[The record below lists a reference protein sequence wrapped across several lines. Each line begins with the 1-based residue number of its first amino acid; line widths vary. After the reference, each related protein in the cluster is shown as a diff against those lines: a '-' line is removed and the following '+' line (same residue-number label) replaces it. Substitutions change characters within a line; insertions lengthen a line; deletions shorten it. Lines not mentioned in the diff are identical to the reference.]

1 MRQENSKNA
10 TPHETPVLALPD
22 AVGLTMGAEERARV
36 INQTMEVAAQELG
49 LDRLAA
55 LSYIPEE
62 SQLRGGAV
70 FGIDAEQMR
79 NWRWSVAD
87 FAPAERAI
95 RTGQIVVQSDTSG
108 FPSELAPYFSGEV
121 VLVPLK
127 LAGRVL
133 AVMAG
138 QLLPGTAARSAAWQ
152 SQAAE
157 TAVRTALMVEQLRLS
172 VAYLDEQNLRQTSR
186 VIAAAILE
194 GHPLEE
200 VATLITE
207 AVAARLRVKRVGM
220 FLKDA
225 DGTVRPI
232 VLRNVSAT
240 YGEGIARIARP
251 SPAYKRSIATGLPYY
266 SRNIQDDP
274 QMDPEL
280 RALFQ
285 REDITTILLAVMQQG
300 ENKTGTLSVYPC
312 TERQFTPAEI
322 ALFQS
327 FTDQAALAVAMTQQM
342 EQQREMA
349 MSEERN
355 RLAREMH
362 DTVAQS
368 LTGLILQIE
377 TAKTSVET
385 GDLSAAGEILTM
397 ARVQAKHALEDTRR
411 AVQGLAP
418 ASLERLT
425 TAKAIAEE
433 ARRFEAETGIPA
445 LFIQTGDEQ
454 PLQPE
459 QQTALLRIAQEAL
472 TNARK
477 HAQAQRVRV
486 GLQFGSDYVSLIVED
501 DGIGFDVDAA
511 ITPGPQ
517 GGYGLFGMRERARLL
532 DGELEIESPSGWG
545 TRLRAVLPYRPASAL
560 GSARVA
566 PAQTAP
572 AVPATTPLSPST
584 TVGSVPPRDAVR
596 VLLADDHD
604 ITRQGV
610 RSMLEASG
618 EIVVVGEAMDGAQAV
633 AQARTLRPDVVLMDI
648 QMPLMDGLEAT
659 RILHTEAPDLPVV
672 ILTTFQTAE
681 SVAEAFG
688 AGAKGYLLKDADAA
702 DLIAAV
708 RAARRGEALLAPAV
722 ADRLAAL
729 ATLQPSG
736 PTSPSNPDTLN
747 EREQEILQLLA
758 RGARNKEIAA
768 QLFLSIK
775 TVEYHLAHLFTKLGV
790 SNRTEAARVATER
803 GLVAPEGRGLK

>member
-1 MRQENSKNA
+1 MRPETSNNSA
-10 TPHETPVLALPD
+10 PVRSPLLALPD
-22 AVGLTMGAEERARV
+22 AVGLTMGPEDRARV
-36 INQTMEVAAQELG
+36 IHQTMEVAARELG
-49 LDRLAA
+49 CTRLAA
-55 LSYIPEE
+55 ISYIPEE
-62 SQLRGGAV
+62 NQLRGGAV
-70 FGIDAEQMR
+70 FGIEAEQMR
-79 NWRWSVAD
+79 NWRWSVGD
-87 FAPAERAI
+87 FPGAERAI
-95 RTGQIVVQSDTSG
+95 RTGQSVVQSDNAG
-108 FPSELAPYFSGEV
+108 FPQELGPYFTGEIV
-121 VLVPLK
+121 VVPLT
-127 LAGRVL
+127 LAGRPL
-133 AVMAG
+133 AVLVG
-138 QLLPGTAARSAAWQ
+138 QLLPGAAPRSGVWQ
-152 SQAAE
+152 AQAAE
-157 TAVRTALMVEQLRLS
+157 TAVRTALMVELLRLS
-172 VAYLDEQNLRQTSR
+172 VAYQDEQNLRQSSR

-194 GHPLEE
+194 GHPLQE

-207 AVAARLRVKRVGM
+207 AVALRLRVERVGL
-220 FLKDA
+220 FLRDV
-225 DGTVRPI
+225 DGSLQPI
-232 VLRNVSAT
+232 VLRNVSAA
-240 YGEGIARIARP
+240 YGNGIARLSRP
-251 SPAYKRSIATGLPYY
+251 SPAFKRSVATGLPYY
-266 SRNIQDDP
+266 ARNIQDDP
-274 QMDPEL
+274 QVPPEL
-280 RALFQ
+280 RALFE
-285 REDITTILLAVMQQG
+285 REEITTLLLAVMQQG
-300 ENKTGTLSVYPC
+300 AASTGTLVVYPC
-312 TERQFTPAEI
+312 AERQFTPAEI

-327 FTDQAALAVAMTQQM
+327 FTDQAALAVAMTRQM
-342 EQQREMA
+342 EQQREVA

-385 GDLSAAGEILTM
+385 GDLSAAAELLVM

-411 AVQGLAP
+411 AVHGLAP

-425 TAKAIAEE
+425 AAKAIAEE

-454 PLQPE
+454 PLPPE

-486 GLQFGSDYVSLIVED
+486 GLQFGPESVSLLVED
-501 DGIGFDVDAA
+501 DGIGFDVDAV
-511 ITPGPQ
+511 IVPGPQ

-545 TRLRAVLPYRPASAL
+545 TRLRAVLPYRPASPL
-560 GSARVA
+560 GTTRSAPLQAA
-566 PAQTAP
+566 PAPIRLPGGAAVGP
-572 AVPATTPLSPST
+572 VPAP
-584 TVGSVPPRDAVR
+584 DAVR

-610 RSMLEASG
+610 RSMLEAGG

-633 AQARTLRPDVVLMDI
+633 AQARTLHPDVVLMDI

-659 RILHTEAPDLPVV
+659 RVLHAEMPELPVV

-681 SVAEAFG
+681 SVAEALG
-688 AGAKGYLLKDADAA
+688 AGAKGYLLKDADAS

-729 ATLQPSG
+729 ANLQPAG
-736 PTSPSNPDTLN
+736 PSSPDTLN
-747 EREQEILQLLA
+747 ERELEILQLLA
-758 RGARNKEIAA
+758 RGGRNKEIAA
-768 QLFLSIK
+768 QLFLSTK
-775 TVEYHLAHLFTKLGV
+775 TVEYHLAHLFHKLGV

-803 GLVAPEGRGLK
+803 GLVVPEGRSLK

>member
-1 MRQENSKNA
+1 MRQANSKNH
-10 TPHETPVLALPD
+10 TPVTTPVLTLPD
-22 AVGLTMGAEERARV
+22 AVGLTMGAEDRGRV
-36 INQTMEVAAQELG
+36 VNQTMAVAAQELG
-49 LDRLAA
+49 LTQLVA

-62 SQLRGGAV
+62 SLLRGGAV
-70 FGIDAEQMR
+70 FGIEAEHMR
-79 NWRWSVAD
+79 NWRWSVGD

-95 RTGQIVVQSDTSG
+95 RTGQAVVQSDNSG
-108 FPSELAPYFSGEV
+108 FPLELAPHFTGEV
-121 VLVPLK
+121 VFVPLK

-133 AVMAG
+133 AVLVG
-138 QLLPGTAARSAAWQ
+138 QLIPGTAARSAAWQ
-152 SQAAE
+152 AQATE
-157 TAVRTALMVEQLRLS
+157 TAVRTALMVEMLRVS
-172 VAYLDEQNLRQTSR
+172 VAYLDEQNLRHTSR
-186 VIAAAILE
+186 MIAAAILE
-194 GHPLEE
+194 GTPLREI
-200 VATLITE
+200 AMLIAD
-207 AVAARLRVKRVGM
+207 AVAARLRVKRVGI
-220 FLKDA
+220 FLKGE
-225 DGTVRPI
+225 DGRVRPI
-232 VLRNVSAT
+232 ALRHVSAD
-240 YGEGIARIARP
+240 YGDGIARLARP
-251 SPAYKRSIATGLPYY
+251 TPAFKRSVATGLPYY
-266 SRNIQDDP
+266 ARNVQDDA
-274 QMDPEL
+274 QQEPEL

-285 REDITTILLAVMQQG
+285 RENITTLLLAIMQQG
-300 ENKTGTLSVYPC
+300 STTTGTLVVYPC
-312 TERQFTPAEI
+312 SERQFTPAEV

-368 LTGLILQIE
+368 LTGLILQID

-385 GDLSAAGEILTM
+385 GDLSAAKELLSM
-397 ARVQAKHALEDTRR
+397 ARVQAKRALEDTRR

-418 ASLERLT
+418 ASLELLT

-433 ARRFEAETGIPA
+433 ARRFETENGIPA
-445 LFIQTGDEQ
+445 LFIQTGDEH
-454 PLQPE
+454 PLLPE

-486 GLQFGSDYVSLIVED
+486 GLQFGPDYVSLIVED

-545 TRLRAVLPYRPASAL
+545 TRLRAILPFRPASTL
-560 GSARVA
+560 GSVRAA
-566 PAQTAP
+566 PAQIAP
-572 AVPATTPLSPST
+572 AVPSPIVLSLGT
-584 TVGSVPPRDAVR
+584 TVGSKPSPDAVR

-618 EIVVVGEAMDGAQAV
+618 EIVIIGEATNGAQAV

-659 RILHTEAPDLPVV
+659 RILHIELPDLPVV

-702 DLIAAV
+702 DLIAAI

-729 ATLQPSG
+729 ATLQPGG
-736 PTSPSNPDTLN
+736 PSSPDTLN

-775 TVEYHLAHLFTKLGV
+775 TVEYHLAHLFHKLGV

>member
-1 MRQENSKNA
+1 MRQENTDSSAPAKN
-10 TPHETPVLALPD
+10 PVLALPD
-22 AVGLTMGAEERARV
+22 AVGLTMGAEDRARV

-49 LDRLAA
+49 LSRLAA

-70 FGIDAEQMR
+70 FGIEAEQMR
-79 NWRWSVAD
+79 NWRWSVGD
-87 FAPAERAI
+87 FAGAERAI
-95 RTGQIVVQSDTSG
+95 RTGQIVVQSDSTG
-108 FPSELAPYFSGEV
+108 FPSDLARHFMGEI
-121 VLVPLK
+121 VLVPLI

-133 AVMAG
+133 AVLAG
-138 QLLPGTAARSAAWQ
+138 QLLPGTAARSSAWQ
-152 SQAAE
+152 AQAAE
-157 TAVRTALMVEQLRLS
+157 TAVRTALMVELLRLS
-172 VAYLDEQNLRQTSR
+172 VAYLDEQNLRQSSR

-194 GHPLEE
+194 GHPLSE

-207 AVAARLRVKRVGM
+207 AVAVRLRVKRVGL
-220 FLKDA
+220 FIRDR
-225 DGTVRPI
+225 DGMLRPAS
-232 VLRNVSAT
+232 LRNVSVA
-240 YGEGIARIARP
+240 YADGIARLRRP
-251 SPAYKRSIATGLPYY
+251 TPAFKRSVATGLPYY
-266 SRNIQDDP
+266 ARNIQGDP
-274 QMDPEL
+274 QLDPEL

-285 REDITTILLAVMQQG
+285 REDITTLLLAVMQQG
-300 ENKTGTLSVYPC
+300 ETSTGTLVVYPC
-312 TERQFTPAEI
+312 AERQFTPAEI

-377 TAKTSVET
+377 TVKTSVET
-385 GDLSAAGEILTM
+385 GDLTAARELLGT
-397 ARVQAKHALEDTRR
+397 ARVQAKRALEDTRR

-425 TAKAIAEE
+425 AAKAIAEE
-433 ARRFEAETGIPA
+433 ARHFESETGIPA
-445 LFIQTGDEQ
+445 LFIQTGDEHS
-454 PLQPE
+454 LLPE

-472 TNARK
+472 TNARR
-477 HAQAQRVRV
+477 HAEAQRVRV
-486 GLQFGSDYVSLIVED
+486 GLQFGPDCVSLIVED

-532 DGELEIESPSGWG
+532 DGEMEIESPPGWG
-545 TRLRAVLPYRPASAL
+545 TRLRAVLPYRPASPLGTARAVPTQTTAAAAPNAARPAL
-560 GSARVA
+560 GAAVRPA
-566 PAQTAP
+566 PARNA
-572 AVPATTPLSPST
+572 L
-584 TVGSVPPRDAVR
+584 R

-618 EIVVVGEAMDGAQAV
+618 EIVVIGEALDGAQAV

-659 RILHTEAPDLPVV
+659 RVLHTEMPDLPVV

-681 SVAEAFG
+681 SVAEALG
-688 AGAKGYLLKDADAA
+688 AGAKGYMLKDADAA

-708 RAARRGEALLAPAV
+708 RAAHRGEALLAPAV

-729 ATLQPSG
+729 ATLQFAG
-736 PTSPSNPDTLN
+736 PAGPDTLN
-747 EREQEILQLLA
+747 DREQEILQLLA

-775 TVEYHLAHLFTKLGV
+775 TVEYHMAHLFHKLGV

-803 GLVAPEGRGLK
+803 GLVFPEMRSLK

>member
-1 MRQENSKNA
+1 MRPVTSSRT
-10 TPHETPVLALPD
+10 TPNETPVLALPD
-22 AVGLTMGAEERARV
+22 AVGLTMSPADRARV
-36 INQTMEVAAQELG
+36 IQETMAVAAQELG
-49 LDRLAA
+49 LTRLAA

-70 FGIDAEQMR
+70 FGIEAEQMR
-79 NWRWSVAD
+79 NWRWSVGD
-87 FAPAERAI
+87 FAAAERAI
-95 RTGQIVVQSDTSG
+95 RTGQIVVQSETAG
-108 FPSELAPYFSGEV
+108 FPAEIAPHFTGEIV
-121 VLVPLK
+121 FVPLK

-133 AVMAG
+133 AVLVG
-138 QLLPGTAARSAAWQ
+138 QLIPGAAARSSAWQ
-152 SQAAE
+152 AQAGE
-157 TAVRTALMVEQLRLS
+157 TAVRTALMVELLRLS
-172 VAYLDEQNLRQTSR
+172 VAYLDEQNLRHSSR

-200 VATLITE
+200 VATLITD
-207 AVAARLRVKRVGM
+207 AVAERLRVERVGL
-220 FLKDA
+220 FLRGI
-225 DGTVRPI
+225 DGEVHAAS
-232 VLRNVSAT
+232 LRNISAA
-240 YGEGIARIARP
+240 YGEGITRIARP
-251 SPAYKRSIATGLPYY
+251 TPGYKRSVATGLPYY
-266 SRNIQDDP
+266 ARNIQDDP
-274 QMDPEL
+274 QLDPEL

-285 REDITTILLAVMQQG
+285 REDITTLLLAVMQQG
-300 ENKTGTLSVYPC
+300 ATSTGTLVVYPC
-312 TERQFTPAEI
+312 AERQFTPAEI

-327 FTDQAALAVAMTQQM
+327 FTDQAALAVAMTRQM

-385 GDLSAAGEILTM
+385 GDLAAAGELLGM
-397 ARVQAKHALEDTRR
+397 ARTQAKHALEDTRR

-425 TAKAIAEE
+425 TARAIAEE
-433 ARRFEAETGIPA
+433 ARHFEAQTGIPA

-454 PLQPE
+454 PLVPE

-486 GLQFGSDYVSLIVED
+486 GLQFGTDYVSLIVED

-511 ITPGPQ
+511 ITPGPK

-532 DGELEIESPSGWG
+532 DGELEIESPPGWG
-545 TRLRAVLPYRPASAL
+545 TRLRALLPYRPASAL
-560 GSARVA
+560 SGARGA
-566 PAQTAP
+566 PAQAAP
-572 AVPATTPLSPST
+572 APVRLPLSA
-584 TVGSVPPRDAVR
+584 TVGPIQSGDAVR

-659 RILHTEAPDLPVV
+659 RVLHTEMPDLPIV

-681 SVAEAFG
+681 SVAEALG

-729 ATLQPSG
+729 ATLQPAGSSG
-736 PTSPSNPDTLN
+736 PSSADTLN

-758 RGARNKEIAA
+758 RGARNKEIAS

-775 TVEYHLAHLFTKLGV
+775 TVEYHMAHLFHKLGV

-803 GLVAPEGRGLK
+803 GLVSPDRRSLK

>member
-1 MRQENSKNA
+1 MRQETSNSSA
-10 TPHETPVLALPD
+10 SDRTPVLALPD
-22 AVGLTMGAEERARV
+22 AVGLTMGPEDRARV

-49 LDRLAA
+49 LSRLAA

-62 SQLRGGAV
+62 SQIRGGAV
-70 FGIDAEQMR
+70 FGIEAEQMR
-79 NWRWSVAD
+79 NWRWSVSD
-87 FAPAERAI
+87 FAGAERAI
-95 RTGQIVVQSDTSG
+95 RTVQIVVQSDSSG
-108 FPSELAPYFSGEV
+108 FPSELAPHFTGEV
-121 VLVPLK
+121 VIVPLV

-133 AVMAG
+133 AVIVG
-138 QLLPGTAARSAAWQ
+138 QINPGVAARSSAWQ
-152 SQAAE
+152 AQAVE
-157 TAVRTALMVEQLRLS
+157 TAIRTALMVELLRLS

-200 VATLITE
+200 VATLITD
-207 AVAARLRVKRVGM
+207 AVATRLRVKRVGM
-220 FLKDA
+220 FLRDA
-225 DGTVRPI
+225 DGRARPI
-232 VLRNVSAT
+232 ALRNVSAE
-240 YGEGIARIARP
+240 YGDGITRIARP
-251 SPAYKRSIATGLPYY
+251 TSAYKRSIATGLPFY

-274 QMDPEL
+274 QLDPEL

-285 REDITTILLAVMQQG
+285 REDITTLLLAIMQQG
-300 ENKTGTLSVYPC
+300 EISTGSLAVYPC
-312 TERQFTPAEI
+312 SERQFTPAEI

-368 LTGLILQIE
+368 LIGLILQID
-377 TAKTSVET
+377 TVKTSVET
-385 GDLSAAGEILTM
+385 GDLNAASELLSSARA
-397 ARVQAKHALEDTRR
+397 QAKHALEDTRR

-433 ARRFEAETGIPA
+433 ARHFESETGIPA
-445 LFIQTGDEQ
+445 LFIQTGEEQ
-454 PLQPE
+454 FLQAE

-486 GLQFGSDYVSLIVED
+486 GLQFGPDYVSLIIED
-501 DGIGFDVDAA
+501 DGIGFDVESA

-545 TRLRAVLPYRPASAL
+545 TRLRAVLPYRPASPL
-560 GSARVA
+560 GVARLTLPQTVLT
-566 PAQTAP
+566 PARLP
-572 AVPATTPLSPST
+572 AVATVSSIPGTEK
-584 TVGSVPPRDAVR
+584 VR

-610 RSMLEASG
+610 RTMLEASG
-618 EIVVVGEAMDGAQAV
+618 QIVVVGEAMDGVQAV
-633 AQARTLRPDVVLMDI
+633 AQARSLRPDVVLMDI

-659 RILHTEAPDLPVV
+659 RVLHAEMPDLPIV

-681 SVAEAFG
+681 SVAEALG
-688 AGAKGYLLKDADAA
+688 AGAKGYMLKDSDAA

-722 ADRLAAL
+722 ADRLAAM
-729 ATLQPSG
+729 ATSQSSG
-736 PTSPSNPDTLN
+736 LPNADSLN
-747 EREQEILQLLA
+747 DREQEILQLLA

-775 TVEYHLAHLFTKLGV
+775 TVEYHMAHLFHKLGV
-790 SNRTEAARVATER
+790 SNRTEAARVATDR